1 MRVFTGKLPQVIFWK
16 NAVETMAFNCGKVM
30 VLGVLVGPPCND
42 FTQKNRMCFKHR
54 SSMSLMETPAPSR
67 FGPRHPAI
75 RCACYGPRA
84 RSPGPAS
91 WPSPGGSRRCQGV
104 EIDPNS
110 KDLRETREVGNIS
123 WHIPNS
129 QLDAV
134 GCWAKTCFQFS
145 AVKSTNAHAIPA
157 SNGGSYRLT
166 ASSFSCDM
174 VPAAAPGASGRSGSG
189 QGPSGSS
196 RHTSCNVSSK
206 AQRTG
211 SLIT

>member
-1 MRVFTGKLPQVIFWK
+1 
-16 NAVETMAFNCGKVM
+16 M

-75 RCACYGPRA
+75 RCACCGPRA

-110 KDLRETREVGNIS
+110 KDLQRSPRNPGGWKHIMAYPKFTVGCSWMLGQDLFPIFCRQIHKCTCHPSIQWRIVQAHGILVLLRHGAGRGTGSIREVGQRPGTI
-123 WHIPNS
+123 
-129 QLDAV
+129 
-134 GCWAKTCFQFS
+134 GEFQ
-145 AVKSTNAHAIPA
+145 AHLLQCVI
-157 SNGGSYRLT
+157 
-166 ASSFSCDM
+166 
-174 VPAAAPGASGRSGSG
+174 
-189 QGPSGSS
+189 
-196 RHTSCNVSSK
+196 
-206 AQRTG
+206 
-211 SLIT
+211 

>member
-1 MRVFTGKLPQVIFWK
+1 MGIQLCVSKYTEKRPIFK
-16 NAVETMAFNCGKVM
+16 
-30 VLGVLVGPPCND
+30 
-42 FTQKNRMCFKHR
+42 QKHR
-54 SSMSLMETPAPSR
+54 SSMSHGNPSPQPLRTTAPSNSLR
-67 FGPRHPAI
+67 LLRPSRTFTWTNVMAQPGRISALPGGGNRPQVQ
-75 RCACYGPRA
+75 
-84 RSPGPAS
+84 RSPKISTQNGRLETCLGISQIHS
-91 WPSPGGSRRCQGV
+91 WM
-104 EIDPNS
+104 
-110 KDLRETREVGNIS
+110 
-123 WHIPNS
+123 

-145 AVKSTNAHAIPA
+145 AIRSTNPQIHHAIPA

-174 VPAAAPGASGRSGSG
+174 VPAVAPGASGRSGSG